1 MQVDLYK
8 GLKTV
13 VVLAL
18 VIVGQPCHICRAFVI
33 IPVAKDLRE
42 KEKHFICFVTLHCCF
57 FCIAEFCCCVEAN
70 SHFFAVVGWFGWFCI
85 PNHCLHLLH
94 SVSVCC
100 CWIWW
105 IKRLDWL
112 WWQWDWGEVEALVVA
127 EAVADRLAIPV
138 SSLLSLHS
146 TSYSGWVELVFVLHA
161 HWFSV
166 LRNTHTFN
174 GPFSGTVRVS
184 RYQKGKTNLDFTEA
198 RDSEWQWHQ
207 VGHMQVCIL
216 LQTDNH
222 ASTPPLSFYRS
233 DALPAAQLT
242 ASKHWRHEHWSK

>member
-1 MQVDLYK
+1 MPHLQSFCYYSGGK
-8 GLKTV
+8 RLKRKRETFY
-13 VVLAL
+13 LF
-18 VIVGQPCHICRAFVI
+18 CDI
-33 IPVAKDLRE
+33 ILL
-42 KEKHFICFVTLHCCF
+42 FFLHCR
-57 FCIAEFCCCVEAN
+57 ILLLPTLIL
-70 SHFFAVVGWFGWFCI
+70 FAVVGWFGWFCI

-94 SVSVCC
+94 SMSVCC

-198 RDSEWQWHQ
+198 RDSEWQWYQ

-222 ASTPPLSFYRS
+222 ANTPPLSFYTS